1 MNVYPG
7 NKWGTHRGG
16 RAEGPTSW
24 CLDVDWACVVWAADR
39 DLGLWFHHFLL
50 SCLYISMLLCVR
62 LTEVLHKVSHLSVHH
77 SSMKLREERLT
88 LLIMELQQRT
98 SCCHSHPHRA
108 HPLYQL
114 IQLWLTLSLELMELQ
129 SHRLA
134 SLTDLLM
141 LSGCLHITAALN
153 VSLMRKYKCSCCL
166 VEIFKQSGPQS
177 VWEQLIVPVQT
188 TRLTVSCYVQLHTFS
203 RLGNGG
209 FGCCMGCTLYASHDA
224 LIVSS
229 SLPTFLYTSLHLSL
243 SYYY

>member
-1 MNVYPG
+1 
-7 NKWGTHRGG
+7 
-16 RAEGPTSW
+16 
-24 CLDVDWACVVWAADR
+24 
-39 DLGLWFHHFLL
+39 
-50 SCLYISMLLCVR
+50 MLLCVR
-62 LTEVLHKVSHLSVHH
+62 LTEVLRKVHH

-108 HPLYQL
+108 HPLFQL
-114 IQLWLTLSLELMELQ
+114 IQLWLTLSLELKELQ

-153 VSLMRKYKCSCCL
+153 VSLMRQYKCSCCL
-166 VEIFKQSGPQS
+166 VEIFKQWST
-177 VWEQLIVPVQT
+177 VCVRVKQLIVPVQT

-229 SLPTFLYTSLHLSL
+229 SLATFLYTSLHLSL